1 MLSMIQRID
10 METSGNGLVK
20 TLVIGVA
27 VLVLAAVIIG
37 SGTSTIA
44 NTIGR
49 NVLEVEIN
57 TVKQRVDEQATN
69 VAKIPVMDE
78 RIKDIKEDVGK
89 ILEALNK

>member
-1 MLSMIQRID
+1 MD
-10 METSGNGLVK
+10 DGTGNGWVK
-20 TLVIGVA
+20 PVIVGIA
-27 VLVLAAVIIG
+27 IFVLGAVIIG

-44 NTIGR
+44 NTVGR
-49 NVLEVEIN
+49 NVLQVELQA
-57 TVKQRVDEQATN
+57 VKERVDEQRAS

>member
-1 MLSMIQRID
+1 

-20 TLVIGVA
+20 TLVSGVA